1 VGVINTRSFRHLGGG
16 RKGLFLMLR
25 YMFIIAASYLLLF
38 QAPEGPA
45 SPTVATMIAVALA
58 SNVVFSLTPAQYLFS
73 WYFEAPILVA
83 DTLWVSW
90 ALHSTG
96 AAGQEFFLLY
106 FFVLFFA
113 MLGENLPLLLLGST
127 LVSAANVWLAPTP
140 IMWSSGNLLRIVFF
154 YMVALFYGHVL
165 GRIRHERER
174 AERGLAWARELEAKV
189 AERTKELQ
197 YLYDQ
202 SQEASRLKSE
212 FVANMSHEL
221 RTPLH
226 IIIGYGDI
234 LLDDDLARGERV
246 RLIQGVRQAS
256 RSLLELVNGVLDL
269 RKLEA
274 GRMPVVLQPVALD
287 RFMSEFRKRERMP
300 LPAEVRLVWE
310 IAPYLPAIETDP
322 SKLTVILDNLVNN
335 AIKFTSAGT
344 ITVSARFDR
353 DLRRVVFH
361 VADTGTGIAAEHQ
374 AAIFEPFHRIEGT
387 ADRSYAGAGLGLA
400 IVRRYVTLLGGD
412 ITVRSEPGVGTTFEL
427 SLASR
432 PAPTEHERRPSTARH
447 GDRRAA

>member
-1 VGVINTRSFRHLGGG
+1 VRVIKAESFRHLGGG
-16 RKGLFLMLR
+16 RKGLFLLLR
-25 YMFIIAASYLLLF
+25 YMFIIAASYLLVF
-38 QAPEGPA
+38 QAPEEP
-45 SPTVATMIAVALA
+45 SPTVALMIAVALA
-58 SNVVFSLTPAQYLFS
+58 SNVIFSLTPAHYLFS

-127 LVSAANVWLAPTP
+127 LVSAANVWLTPTP
-140 IMWSSGNLLRIVFF
+140 IMWSSGSLLRIVFF

-189 AERTKELQ
+189 VERTKELQ
-197 YLYDQ
+197 YLYEQ
-202 SQEASRLKSE
+202 SLEASRLKSE

-226 IIIGYGDI
+226 IIIGYGDM
-234 LLDDDLARGERV
+234 LLDDALARAEQV

-256 RSLLELVNGVLDL
+256 RSLLELVDGVLDL

-274 GRMPVVLQPVALD
+274 GRMPVVFQPVALA
-287 RFMSEFRKRERMP
+287 RFMREFRERERMP
-300 LPAEVRLVWE
+300 LAADVTLAWE
-310 IAPYLPAIETDP
+310 IAPDLPAIETDP
-322 SKLTVILDNLVNN
+322 AKLTVILDNLVNN

-344 ITVSARFDR
+344 ITVGARSVR
-353 DLRRVVFH
+353 DMERVVFR
-361 VADTGTGIAAEHQ
+361 VADTGAGIAAEHQ
-374 AAIFEPFHRIEGT
+374 TAIFEPFHRIEGGAGRT
-387 ADRSYAGAGLGLA
+387 QAGAGLGLA
-400 IVRRYVTLLGGD
+400 IVRRYVALLGGD

-427 SLASR
+427 TLAWR
-432 PAPTEHERRPSTARH
+432 PAGADHEARPAAPRH
-447 GDRRAA
+447 GNRRAA